1 MENENLDHLVNMRRQ
16 SMIEVE
22 TSLCELKTTVS
33 AWPLLS
39 SEGLEPQRGLMVE
52 HLEDMLTCLEDLCAD
67 NDDSRT
73 GSVVSR
79 TGSVVSREDDD
90 HTPEDVGGN
99 EVCIRCL
106 HVINSC

>member
-1 MENENLDHLVNMRRQ
+1 MENENFDHLVNMRRQ

-67 NDDSRT
+67 NDDLRT
-73 GSVVSR
+73 GSVVFW
-79 TGSVVSREDDD
+79 REDD
-90 HTPEDVGGN
+90 TIILQKMWGEMRCVFDVYM
-99 EVCIRCL
+99 L
-106 HVINSC
+106 